1 MSGLLE
7 GKVALITGSSRG
19 IGKASALAMARQ
31 GADVVVHYN
40 RQAELAEAVTREIE
54 ELGRRSIAVQANLE
68 SSEDI
73 ARMFDTVA
81 ETFGRLDIFMANAA
95 ATAFKPLLQ
104 MKPYHIDR
112 TYRLLINA
120 LVDCVQRAV
129 PLMEGRPGRIITVT
143 GHGTDFTL
151 PLYGSIGSA
160 KAAVETLTRYLSY
173 ELGAHGITCN
183 AIAPGVVATDSARFY
198 MGDQYAAFER
208 EVSRHTPLGR
218 LATPEDVADVAVFLA
233 SDMARFITG
242 QVIRVD
248 GGLTHT
254 SGPFEVTKD
263 LRP

>member
-1 MSGLLE
+1 MNELLH

-19 IGKASALAMARQ
+19 IGRASAIAMAQ
-31 GADVVVHYN
+31 AGADVVVHYN
-40 RQAELAEAVTREIE
+40 RQADLAQEVVREIQG
-54 ELGRRSIAVQANLE
+54 LGRRSVAVQANLE

-73 ARMFDTVA
+73 ERMFQVVG
-81 ETFGRLDIFMANAA
+81 ETFGQLDIFMANAA
-95 ATAFKPLLQ
+95 ATAFKPILQ
-104 MKPYHIDR
+104 MKPHHIDR
-112 TYRLLINA
+112 TYKLLINA
-120 LVDCVQRAV
+120 LVDAVQRAV
-129 PLMEGRPGRIITVT
+129 PLMQGRAGRIITVS

-160 KAAVETLTRYLSY
+160 KAAVEALTRYLSY
-173 ELGAHGITCN
+173 ELGPLGITCN

-198 MGDQYAAFER
+198 MGDSYAEFER

-233 SDMARFITG
+233 SDLSRFITG

-254 SGPFEVTKD
+254 SGPFETTKD